1 MRKRAYDVVFFLFVF
16 LFACTSVKAFRT
28 KNTGQVYKKERPLKA
43 VSNANVS
50 SGYSEDVPGKCSG
63 TYASNTMY
71 RFII

>member
-1 MRKRAYDVVFFLFVF
+1 MRKRAYDVDVFICFSFHVYI
-16 LFACTSVKAFRT
+16 CQSVRT

-50 SGYSEDVPGKCSG
+50 SGYSEDVSGKCSG